1 MPLREACGVLGVA
14 SKSPILDLLQVGLRA
29 LQHRGQESAGLTI
42 FDKEHVT
49 QKGMGLV
56 SEVLD
61 EFGEEF
67 KDGTV
72 GIGHVRYSTAG
83 GSSMKNAQ
91 PMTVSAISGE
101 LSIGHNGNISNQEKL
116 RQEKESAGWAF
127 MSDTDSE
134 IIIRMIANYLSKNH
148 TVKKSIEL
156 TMEEIVG
163 SYSIVLLHN
172 EEIYAF
178 RDPLGIKPLCIG
190 QISDG
195 YVVASESAAI
205 EVMGG
210 KVIRDVEPGEI
221 LSLSSDEITSHSIS
235 NTEHKAFCMFE
246 YVYFARP
253 DAKID
258 GILTYSVRQEIGRRI
273 WKESPVE
280 ADIVVPVPDSGI
292 ACALGFSEA
301 SNIPYREGLIKN
313 RYVHRSFIQPVN
325 EQRKATISE
334 KLNPVKELVEGK
346 SVVLVDDSIVRG
358 NTSKRIIQSV
368 RDAGAKEVHIRVG
381 CPPIISP
388 CFLGI
393 DMPSREEFVAPN
405 RTIDE
410 IRKEIGA
417 DSVEYISIPGL
428 VKSIGKNE
436 TDLCLGCITENYP
449 LPIEGERQRGQ
460 ATLEEFEA

>member
-1 MPLREACGVLGVA
+1 MPLNEACGVLGIA
-14 SKSPILDLLQVGLRA
+14 SKSQILNLLQVGLRA
-29 LQHRGQESAGLTI
+29 LQHRGQESAGITL
-42 FDKEHVT
+42 FDEKHTT

-56 SEVLD
+56 TEVLD
-61 EFGEEF
+61 DFGNEFANGCI
-67 KDGTV
+67 

-91 PMTVSAISGE
+91 PITVSAVTGE
-101 LSIGHNGNISNQEKL
+101 LSIGHNGNIANQEKL
-116 RQEKESAGWAF
+116 RQEKENSGWAF

-148 TVKKSIEL
+148 TIKKSIQL
-156 TMEEIVG
+156 TMDEIVG

-172 EEIYAF
+172 DEIYAF

-190 QISDG
+190 KISDG
-195 YVVASESAAI
+195 YVVASESSAI

-210 KVIRDVEPGEI
+210 EVIRDVEPGEI
-221 LSLSSDEITSHSIS
+221 LSLTPKEITSHSITS
-235 NTEHKAFCMFE
+235 SENKAFCMFE

-258 GILTYSVRQEIGRRI
+258 GILTYSVRQKIGRKL
-273 WKESPVE
+273 WEEAPLD
-280 ADIVVPVPDSGI
+280 ADIIVPVPDSGI

-313 RYVHRSFIQPVN
+313 RYVHRSFIQPIN

-334 KLNPVKELVEGK
+334 KLNPIKEIVEGK
-346 SVVLVDDSIVRG
+346 RVVLVDDSIVRG
-358 NTSKRIIQSV
+358 NTSKRIVQSV
-368 RDAGAKEVHIRVG
+368 REAGAKEVHIRVG

-393 DMPSREEFVAPN
+393 DMPSRDEFVAPN
-405 RTIDE
+405 RTTKE
-410 IRKEIGA
+410 ITKEIGA
-417 DSVEYISIPGL
+417 NSVEYVSIPGL
-428 VKSIGKNE
+428 VNCIGKNE
-436 TDLCLGCITENYP
+436 NDLCLGCITEKYP
-449 LPIEGERQRGQ
+449 LPIEGEKERGQ
-460 ATLEEFEA
+460 ATLEEFEI

>member
-1 MPLREACGVLGVA
+1 MPLREACGVLGIA
-14 SKSPILDLLQVGLRA
+14 SKSPILNLLQVGLRA
-29 LQHRGQESAGLTI
+29 LQHRGQESAGITI
-42 FDKEHVT
+42 FDKEHIT

-61 EFGEEF
+61 DFGEEF
-67 KDGTV
+67 TKGTI

-83 GSSMKNAQ
+83 GSSVKNAQ
-91 PMTVSAISGE
+91 PMTVSSATGE
-101 LSIGHNGNISNQEKL
+101 LSIGHNGNISNQEQL
-116 RQEKESAGWAF
+116 RVEKENSGWAF

-134 IIIRMIANYLSKNH
+134 IIVRMIANNLSKNH
-148 TVKKSIEL
+148 TIAKSIQL
-156 TMEEIVG
+156 AMEEMIG

-172 EEIYAF
+172 DEVYAF

-190 QISDG
+190 QIKDG
-195 YVVASESAAI
+195 YVVASESSAI
-205 EVMGG
+205 EIMGG
-210 KVIRDVEPGEI
+210 NVIRDVEPGEI
-221 LSLSSDEITSHSIS
+221 LSLSPEKIISHSTT
-235 NTEHKAFCMFE
+235 NTDNKAFCMFE

-258 GILTYSVRQEIGRRI
+258 GVLTYSVRHQIGRKL
-273 WKESPVE
+273 WDEAPLD

-334 KLNPVKELVEGK
+334 KLNPIKEIVEGK
-346 SVVLVDDSIVRG
+346 KVVLVDDSIVRG
-358 NTSKRIIQSV
+358 NTSKRIVQSV
-368 RDAGAKEVHIRVG
+368 RKAGAKEVHIRVG

-405 RTIDE
+405 KTTEE
-410 IRKEIGA
+410 ITKEIGA
-417 DSVEYISIPGL
+417 DSVEYVTIGGL
-428 VKSIGKNE
+428 VESIGKDE
-436 TDLCLGCITENYP
+436 HDLCLGCITEKYP

-460 ATLEEFEA
+460 ATLEEFEI

>member
-301 SNIPYREGLIKN
+301 SRIPYREGLIKN

>member
-1 MPLREACGVLGVA
+1 MPLREACGVLGIA
-14 SKSPILDLLQVGLRA
+14 SKSPILSLLQVGLRA
-29 LQHRGQESAGLTI
+29 LQHRGQESAGITI
-42 FDKEHVT
+42 YDKEHIT

-61 EFGEEF
+61 DFGEEF
-67 KDGTV
+67 NNGTI

-101 LSIGHNGNISNQEKL
+101 LSIGHNGNISNQNKL
-116 RQEKESAGWAF
+116 RKEKENSGWAF

-134 IIIRMIANYLSKNH
+134 IIVRMVANYLSKNH
-148 TVKKSIEL
+148 TLKKAIQL

-172 EEIYAF
+172 DEVYAF

-190 QISDG
+190 KIDDG
-195 YVVASESAAI
+195 YIIASESAAV

-210 KVIRDVEPGEI
+210 EFVRDVEPGEI
-221 LSLSSDEITSHSIS
+221 LSITSDEVISHSVT
-235 NTEHKAFCMFE
+235 NAENKAFCMFE

-258 GILTYSVRQEIGRRI
+258 GILTYNVRQEIGRML
-273 WKESPVE
+273 WDESPVD
-280 ADIVVPVPDSGI
+280 ADIIVPVPDSGI

-313 RYVHRSFIQPVN
+313 RYVHRSFIQPIN

-334 KLNPVKELVEGK
+334 KLNPVKEIVVGK
-346 SVVLVDDSIVRG
+346 RVILVDDSIVRG
-358 NTSKRIIQSV
+358 NTSKRIVQSV

-405 RTIDE
+405 RTIEE
-410 IRKEIGA
+410 ITKEIGA
-417 DSVEYISIPGL
+417 DSVRYVSVPGL
-428 VKSIGKNE
+428 VKCIGKSEN
-436 TDLCLGCITENYP
+436 DLCLGCITENYP